1 MHKFRPAV
9 QVPKVI
15 RRTVPNVPICVD
27 SGELGV

>member
-15 RRTVPNVPICVD
+15 RRWASSLPIFVD
-27 SGELGV
+27 NGDLGV